1 MDDAYILKFGKHK
14 GKQLKD
20 VPHAYWRYM
29 YDAKKLSP
37 GLKKY
42 VEHNVPD
49 IRHKANNK
57 KKQEE

>member
-1 MDDAYILKFGKHK
+1 MDSNYILKFGKHK
-14 GKQLKD
+14 GKALKD

-42 VEHNVPD
+42 VEENIPD
-49 IRHKANNK
+49 IKHSIEK
-57 KKQEE
+57 KSKT